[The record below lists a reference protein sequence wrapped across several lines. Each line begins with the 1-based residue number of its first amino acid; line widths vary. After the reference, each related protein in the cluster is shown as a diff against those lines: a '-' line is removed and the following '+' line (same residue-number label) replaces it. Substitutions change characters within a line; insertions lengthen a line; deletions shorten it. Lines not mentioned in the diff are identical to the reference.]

1 MAEKPSSTELSW
13 HAKTWQNFS
22 TARNNDHLP
31 HALLLT
37 GGHGVGKKIFA
48 EKLVKSLLCINPVEN
63 AACNNCQACKTYE
76 SGANP
81 DYLHIELLEGKQQ
94 IGVDQIRS
102 LSEFL
107 NYTRSFAGY
116 RVVLL
121 NPVER
126 MNKNA
131 ANSLLKS
138 LEEPT
143 DNTIIILLA
152 TNLSNIIP
160 TIKSRCQLLTLAMPS
175 KEQAHSWLKDNK
187 PEISNVEELLDMAN
201 GSPLLAAEIPED
213 LLKARNEFG
222 SDIDEVI
229 SEKRS
234 VTEIAKKWEKHDH
247 ESLLN
252 WQISWIQELIKNT
265 STKVQYTTKI
275 SSNFEKKLASKQQWQ
290 LHQQLIQKKHTI
302 HTSVNPLINLESM
315 LLLWLQASKPTN

>member
-1 MAEKPSSTELSW
+1 MAEKSSYTELSW
-13 HAKTWQNFS
+13 HGKTWEKFAA
-22 TARNNDHLP
+22 ARNNDHLP
-31 HALLLT
+31 HALLRT
-37 GGHGVGKKIFA
+37 GSHGAGKQVFA
-48 EKLVKSLLCINPVEN
+48 EKLVKSLLCISPVEN
-63 AACNNCQACKTYE
+63 VACNSCQACKTYK

-81 DYLHIELLEGKQQ
+81 DYLHIHLLDGKQQ

-107 NYTRSFAGY
+107 NYTRSFEGY

-152 TNLSNIIP
+152 TNLSSIIP
-160 TIKSRCQLLTLAMPS
+160 TIKSRCQLLSLPIPT

-187 PEISNVEELLDMAN
+187 PEISNLEELLEMAN

-213 LLKARNEFG
+213 LLKTRNDFA

-229 SEKRS
+229 CEQKS

-252 WQISWIQELIKNT
+252 WQISWIQELIKKQITVISDKNYMREE
-265 STKVQYTTKI
+265 VDKI
-275 SSNFEKKLASKQQWQ
+275 VKTYSFDRQMNKKR
-290 LHQQLIQKKHTI
+290 
-302 HTSVNPLINLESM
+302 
-315 LLLWLQASKPTN
+315 